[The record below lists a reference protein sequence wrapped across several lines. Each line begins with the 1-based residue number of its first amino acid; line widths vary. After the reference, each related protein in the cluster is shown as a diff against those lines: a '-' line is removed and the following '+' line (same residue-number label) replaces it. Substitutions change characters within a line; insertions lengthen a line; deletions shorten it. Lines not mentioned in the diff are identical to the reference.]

1 MITSVR
7 IKKRKFG
14 FILFPIILMGAI
26 FAMPND
32 TSAFRVAV
40 YPESGD

>member
-1 MITSVR
+1 MR

-26 FAMPND
+26 FAMSND
-32 TSAFRVAV
+32 TSNFRIRV